1 MAGQYQPGEEKA
13 LSGVYT
19 FLKSFIKEA
28 TTIGNRGKLALPIV
42 AHWGPI
48 GEFVTVR
55 SKASAQRIFGTTDE
69 FDLIWA
75 ADPYPTEVLLYRVA
89 GESAAAASAILKN
102 SETDVLRVE
111 AKYKGEAGNDLKVV
125 VQPSLLDPTMTEL
138 LIYRGFELVDSQA
151 GKTVDELV
159 SAFAYSEFV
168 VLKKLAD
175 LIPDPTTGVTLAGGD
190 SGTEVEALKYTAYQN
205 ALATQKGK
213 YGVFTLGIADPAL
226 NAAAEDWTKQQN
238 ALGNYVKFV
247 FGGDEARDKNKQT
260 IMKASTDV
268 NDMAVV
274 NVGSGVY
281 WKGKA
286 YASAKL
292 AIYIASLMASLPL
305 NYTMALYITPFD
317 GLTKEWDPD
326 TDLIE
331 MVQAGVL
338 MLNMDNKQVIIQEPV
353 NTLTIPGPDQSIDFG
368 KIRVADTFH
377 TILQAEEKAGKDWI
391 RQQPNSNSP
400 ARRAAFCQMMKQ
412 EVFRPLAMLEVIADD
427 YEYIEDPDYHGENP
441 IYTPARN
448 AGHFIAGFRHQDA
461 LEKIYIYNKAN

>member
-1 MAGQYQPGEEKA
+1 MAGQYQLGENKV
-13 LSGVYT
+13 LSGVYS
-19 FLKSFIKEA
+19 FLKSFIKEQ

-42 AHWGPI
+42 ADWGPI

-55 SKASAQRIFGTTDE
+55 SKVSAEKIFGVTE
-69 FDLIWA
+69 AFHLIWA
-75 ADPYPTEVLLYRVA
+75 ANPHPTEVLLYRVA
-89 GESAAAASAILKN
+89 GDKAAVASVTLKSAAT
-102 SETDVLRVE
+102 EVLLVE
-111 AKYKGEAGNDLKVV
+111 AKYKGEAGNNLKVV
-125 VQPSLLDPTMTEL
+125 VQPSLLDATKTEL
-138 LIYRGFELVDSQA
+138 LIYRGAELVDSRA
-151 GKTVDELV
+151 AKTVDALV
-159 SAFAYSEFV
+159 QAFSDSEFV
-168 VLKKLAD
+168 VLKKIAD
-175 LIPDPTTGVTLAGGD
+175 TLPEATAGVNLTGGN
-190 SGTEVEALKYTAYQN
+190 SGTSVEAIKYTAYQN

-238 ALGNYVKFV
+238 ALGNFIKFV
-247 FGGDEARDKNKQT
+247 FGGDETRDKNKQT

-268 NDMAVV
+268 NHMAVV
-274 NVGSGVY
+274 NVGSGAR
-281 WKGKA
+281 WKGNT
-286 YASAKL
+286 YASSKV

-305 NYTMALYITPFD
+305 NYTMALYITPFES
-317 GLTKEWDPD
+317 LTHEWDPD

-338 MLNMDNKQVIIQEPV
+338 MLNMDNRQVIIQEPV
-353 NTLTIPGPDQSIDFG
+353 NTLTIPGPDQSKDYG

-377 TILQAEEKAGKDWI
+377 TILHAEEEAGKEWI

-412 EVFRPLAMLEVIADD
+412 EVFRPLATLEVIAND
-427 YEYIEDPDYHGENP
+427 YEFIEDPDYHGEDP

-461 LEKIYIYNKAN
+461 LEKIYIYNKSK

>member
-1 MAGQYQPGEEKA
+1 MAGQFQPGEDKV
-13 LSGVYT
+13 LSGVYS
-19 FLKSFIKEA
+19 FLKSFIKEQ

-42 AHWGPI
+42 ADWGPI

-55 SKASAQRIFGTTDE
+55 SKPSAEKIFGAAE
-69 FDLIWA
+69 ELDLVWA
-75 ADPYPTEVLLYRVA
+75 ADPSPTEVLLYRVA
-89 GESAAAASAILKN
+89 GENAAAANVVLKN
-102 SETDVLRVE
+102 GENEVLRIE
-111 AKYKGEAGNDLKVV
+111 AKHKGKAGNNLKVV
-125 VQPSLLDPTMTEL
+125 VQPSLLDASRTEI
-138 LIYRGFELVDSQA
+138 LIYRGFELVDSRT

-159 SAFAYSEFV
+159 SAFTDSEFV
-168 VLKKLAD
+168 TLKKLTD
-175 LIPDPTTGVTLAGGD
+175 TLPDVTAGVSLTGGN
-190 SGTEVEALKYTAYQN
+190 SGTSVEATKYTAYQN

-238 ALGNYVKFV
+238 ALGNYVKFA
-247 FGGDEARDKNKQT
+247 FGGDETRDKNKQN

-268 NDMAVV
+268 NHMAVV
-274 NVGSGVY
+274 NVGSGAR
-281 WKGKA
+281 WKDKT
-286 YASAKL
+286 YTSSKV

-305 NYTMALYITPFD
+305 NYTMALYITPFES
-317 GLTKEWDPD
+317 LTNEWDPD

-338 MLNMDNKQVIIQEPV
+338 MLNLDNRQVIIQEPV
-353 NTLTIPGPDQSIDFG
+353 NTLTIPGPDQSKDFG

-377 TILQAEEKAGKDWI
+377 TILHAEEKAGKDWI

-400 ARRAAFCQMMKQ
+400 AKRAAFCQMMKR
-412 EVFRPLAMLEVIADD
+412 EVFRPLATLEVIAND
-427 YEYIEDPDYHGENP
+427 YEYIEDPEYHGDDP

-461 LEKIYIYNKAN
+461 LEKIYIYNKAK